1 MDSPLINQLL
11 ADLKHPDY
19 SVRQRA
25 TQELWRTWFL
35 QKGMYGWE
43 LLQQSQILLEA
54 GEVNQA
60 EAALTELINDQPD
73 FAEAWN
79 QRAFLYYKLGQYQK
93 SLADCQRAIEL
104 NPHHFGAFHGMGLCN
119 VALESYREA
128 IAAFR
133 QALEIQ
139 PFSIENQKLI
149 LECTAR
155 LS

>member
-1 MDSPLINQLL
+1 MDSPLIKQLL
-11 ADLKHPDY
+11 AELKHPDQT
-19 SVRQRA
+19 VRQRA
-25 TQELWRTWFL
+25 TQELWRAWFL

-43 LLQQSQILLEA
+43 LLQQSQVLLEA

-93 SLADCQRAIEL
+93 SLADCQMAIEL
-104 NPHHFGAFHGMGLCN
+104 NPHHFGAFHGMGLCH
-119 VALESYREA
+119 VALESYGEA

-139 PFSIENQKLI
+139 PFSLENQKLI